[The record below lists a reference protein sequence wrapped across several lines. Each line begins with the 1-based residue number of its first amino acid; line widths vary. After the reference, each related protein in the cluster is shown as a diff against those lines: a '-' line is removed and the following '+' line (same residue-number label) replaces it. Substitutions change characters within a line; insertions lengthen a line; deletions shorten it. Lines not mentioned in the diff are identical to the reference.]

1 MQIFPST
8 DTSGL
13 QASPSGTAAVM
24 MRSKTSSDFNEL
36 LGGASRDEATEKIS
50 KNSPSESIEPTDI
63 LYLQQILSQMG
74 LSKEQLAN
82 LGQLM
87 VKGQNVTSAD
97 LEAALTDKGYKELS
111 SLTKMDVGTFLH
123 KLGFTAP
130 ESDTLLAG
138 LANGKTAAVW
148 SAIQQKISGNTLEGF
163 SREEFSALADALRL
177 NGKAQKSLE
186 KIFGQMQGA
195 DAEAK
200 AASEALLLLGRAM
213 DQQASADAQLKKA
226 LEKAM
231 PDVLKN
237 MEQRLAGQDQ
247 ASARVSK
254 DEQYLSTLMREN
266 SFAVA
271 KNTMDREGADYRKRE
286 GNAKSDKD
294 ALQKW
299 SSLTKKNDSR
309 ENHVE
314 SLIERMNGKI
324 TLSSQSLTN
333 PGINASG
340 QGQELSFAQSLRQG
354 NLSARQ
360 AENVLMQMENGILEN
375 LADGTKQLSLQ
386 LSPEELGTVNVILS
400 VRSGEVSATIRPES
414 HEVARAV
421 EEQIHKIQA
430 ALEQQGLKV
439 QRLEV
444 HTQLPEHREFMN
456 WQGAEHHNQEFMQRE
471 QARRARLAR
480 IRSVESG
487 SLAQKMQHMDI
498 RENISQSRLNLIA

>member
-50 KNSPSESIEPTDI
+50 KTSPSESIEPTDI

-87 VKGQNVTSAD
+87 VKGQNATSAD

-123 KLGFTAP
+123 KLGFTGP

-148 SAIQQKISGNTLEGF
+148 SAIQQKISGSALEGF
-163 SREEFSALADALRL
+163 SQEEFSALADALRL
-177 NGKAQKSLE
+177 NDKAKKSLE
-186 KIFGQMQGA
+186 KIFEQMQGA

-200 AASEALLLLGRAM
+200 AASEALLLLGKAM

-247 ASARVSK
+247 ASTRVSK

-266 SFAVA
+266 SFAVT
-271 KNTMDREGADYRKRE
+271 KNTMAREESDYRKQE
-286 GNAKSDKD
+286 GDAKSDKD

-299 SSLTKKNDSR
+299 SSLAKKKDSR

-324 TLSSQSLTN
+324 TLSQSL
-333 PGINASG
+333 INAEINSSG

-375 LADGTKQLSLQ
+375 LSDGTKQLSLQ

-421 EEQIHKIQA
+421 EEQLHKIQA

-444 HTQLPEHREFMN
+444 QTQLPEHREFMN

-480 IRSVESG
+480 IRNVESS
-487 SLAQKMQHMDI
+487 SLAQKMQHVDI